1 MIDETKIMQYADGTL
16 PIGER
21 EEVQKAI
28 EADPK
33 LKELYNTFKETGD
46 LLFKLSNEVK
56 SKPLP
61 QNLQKK
67 AEILK
72 SWNKPVI
79 KDKDK
84 SINFFG
90 LFKFQYAGVAA
101 AFCLFFIGGFFT
113 NTFLS
118 KNKTDLLINESPM
131 IGIRGNDKIDKLND
145 LKTRSLRNED
155 EELSTRIIN
164 FYKFFDENIFNK
176 EINMI
181 LGQIKIGEKFK
192 TKMKDGNNRN
202 IEFIF
207 VREFQEDEKIC
218 KTLSFNERVKLSN
231 EDTGTK
237 ISLITCLVGDE
248 YKLTSINIEK

>member
-16 PIGER
+16 PIEER

-61 QNLQKK
+61 QNLQEK

-72 SWNKPVI
+72 SWNRPVI

-84 SINFFG
+84 SFNFFG

-101 AFCLFFIGGFFT
+101 AFCLFFVGGFYT
-113 NTFLS
+113 NTFMASLDDTSSGTVKLS
-118 KNKTDLLINESPM
+118 KKIEVEPEKLKMRSIQKDDEDLQTRIANLYRYFDEDKFLSQISPLINDAQVNDVIETNLEDN
-131 IGIRGNDKIDKLND
+131 IGKK
-145 LKTRSLRNED
+145 
-155 EELSTRIIN
+155 IN
-164 FYKFFDENIFNK
+164 FTVVEN
-176 EINMI
+176 
-181 LGQIKIGEKFK
+181 FK
-192 TKMKDGNNRN
+192 SDGN
-202 IEFIF
+202 E
-207 VREFQEDEKIC
+207 C
-218 KTLSFNERVKLSN
+218 KKLDFSEPVKLSN
-231 EDTGTK
+231 IDEGTN
-237 ISLITCLVGDE
+237 ISLDLCKIDE
-248 YKLTSINIEK
+248 NYKLTSINLSK

>member
-16 PIGER
+16 PIEER

-61 QNLQKK
+61 QNLQEK

-72 SWNKPVI
+72 SWNRPVI

-84 SINFFG
+84 SFNFFG

-101 AFCLFFIGGFFT
+101 AFCLFFVGGFYT
-113 NTFLS
+113 NTFMASLDDTSSGTVKLS
-118 KNKTDLLINESPM
+118 KKIEVEPEKLKMRSIQKDDEDLQTRIANLYRYFDEDNFLSQISPLINDAQVNDVIETNLEDN
-131 IGIRGNDKIDKLND
+131 IGKK
-145 LKTRSLRNED
+145 
-155 EELSTRIIN
+155 IN
-164 FYKFFDENIFNK
+164 FTVIEN
-176 EINMI
+176 
-181 LGQIKIGEKFK
+181 FK
-192 TKMKDGNNRN
+192 SDGN
-202 IEFIF
+202 E
-207 VREFQEDEKIC
+207 C
-218 KTLSFNERVKLSN
+218 KKLDFSEPVKLSN
-231 EDTGTK
+231 IDEGTN
-237 ISLITCLVGDE
+237 ISLDLCKVDE
-248 YKLTSINIEK
+248 NYELTSINLSK

>member
-16 PIGER
+16 PIEER

-61 QNLQKK
+61 QNLQEK

-72 SWNKPVI
+72 SWNKTVI

-84 SINFFG
+84 SFNFFG

-101 AFCLFFIGGFFT
+101 AFCLFFVGGFYT
-113 NTFLS
+113 NTFMASLDDTSSGTVKLTKKIEVEPEKLKMRSIQKDDEDLQTRIANLYRYFDEDKFLS
-118 KNKTDLLINESPM
+118 QISPSINDAEVNDVIETDLEDN
-131 IGIRGNDKIDKLND
+131 IGKK
-145 LKTRSLRNED
+145 
-155 EELSTRIIN
+155 IN
-164 FYKFFDENIFNK
+164 FTVVENFRS
-176 EINMI
+176 
-181 LGQIKIGEKFK
+181 
-192 TKMKDGNNRN
+192 DGN
-202 IEFIF
+202 E
-207 VREFQEDEKIC
+207 C
-218 KTLSFNERVKLSN
+218 KKLDFSEPVKLSN
-231 EDTGTK
+231 IDEGTN
-237 ISLITCLVGDE
+237 ISLDLCKVDE
-248 YKLTSINIEK
+248 NYELTSINLSK

>member
-16 PIGER
+16 PIEER

-61 QNLQKK
+61 QNLQEK

-72 SWNKPVI
+72 SWNRPVI

-84 SINFFG
+84 SFNFFG

-101 AFCLFFIGGFFT
+101 AFCLFFVGGFYT
-113 NTFLS
+113 NTFMASLDDTSSGTVKLS
-118 KNKTDLLINESPM
+118 KKIEVEPEKLKMRSIQKDDEDLQTRIANLYRYFDEDKFLSQISPLINDAEVNDVIETNLEDN
-131 IGIRGNDKIDKLND
+131 IGKK
-145 LKTRSLRNED
+145 
-155 EELSTRIIN
+155 IN
-164 FYKFFDENIFNK
+164 FTVVENFRS
-176 EINMI
+176 
-181 LGQIKIGEKFK
+181 
-192 TKMKDGNNRN
+192 DGN
-202 IEFIF
+202 E
-207 VREFQEDEKIC
+207 C
-218 KTLSFNERVKLSN
+218 KKLDFSEPVKLSN
-231 EDTGTK
+231 IDEGTN
-237 ISLITCLVGDE
+237 ISLDLCKVDE
-248 YKLTSINIEK
+248 NYELTSINLSK

>member
-16 PIGER
+16 PIEER

-61 QNLQKK
+61 QNLQEK

-72 SWNKPVI
+72 SWNRPVI

-84 SINFFG
+84 SFNFFG

-101 AFCLFFIGGFFT
+101 AFCLFFVGGFYT
-113 NTFLS
+113 NTFMASLDDGSSGTVKLS
-118 KNKTDLLINESPM
+118 KKIEVEPEKLKMRSIQKDDEDLQTRIANLYRYFDEDKFLSQISPLINDAEVNDVIETNLEDN
-131 IGIRGNDKIDKLND
+131 IGKK
-145 LKTRSLRNED
+145 
-155 EELSTRIIN
+155 IN
-164 FYKFFDENIFNK
+164 FTVVENFRS
-176 EINMI
+176 
-181 LGQIKIGEKFK
+181 
-192 TKMKDGNNRN
+192 DGN
-202 IEFIF
+202 E
-207 VREFQEDEKIC
+207 C
-218 KTLSFNERVKLSN
+218 KKLDFSEPVKLSN
-231 EDTGTK
+231 IDEGTN
-237 ISLITCLVGDE
+237 ISLDLCKVDE
-248 YKLTSINIEK
+248 NYELTSINLSK

>member
-16 PIGER
+16 PIEER

-61 QNLQKK
+61 RNLQEK

-72 SWNKPVI
+72 SWNRPVI

-84 SINFFG
+84 SFNFFG

-101 AFCLFFIGGFFT
+101 AFCLFFVGGFYT
-113 NTFLS
+113 NTFMASLDDGSTGTVKLS
-118 KNKTDLLINESPM
+118 KKVEVEPEKLKMRSIQKDDEDLQTRIENLYRYFDEDKFLSQISPLINDAEVNDVIETNLEDN
-131 IGIRGNDKIDKLND
+131 IGKK
-145 LKTRSLRNED
+145 
-155 EELSTRIIN
+155 IN
-164 FYKFFDENIFNK
+164 FTVVENFRS
-176 EINMI
+176 
-181 LGQIKIGEKFK
+181 
-192 TKMKDGNNRN
+192 DGN
-202 IEFIF
+202 E
-207 VREFQEDEKIC
+207 C
-218 KTLSFNERVKLSN
+218 KKLDFSEPVKLSN
-231 EDTGTK
+231 IDEGTN
-237 ISLITCLVGDE
+237 ISLDLCKVDE
-248 YKLTSINIEK
+248 NYELTSINLSK